1 VHIEVIVR
9 GICMLRPG
17 VPGLSENITV
27 RSILG
32 RYLEHS
38 RIYHFAN
45 AGGPDRPAWYIGSAD
60 LMTRNLD
67 RRVEVLTPVLLDRH
81 RAWLEQA
88 LGYLND
94 DDTPHFTLA
103 ADGSWSRRG
112 RVDFVDDAQE
122 RMYRWAKD
130 QQERRINERVDRSDS
145 GSVV

>member
-1 VHIEVIVR
+1 
-9 GICMLRPG
+9 
-17 VPGLSENITV
+17 
-27 RSILG
+27 
-32 RYLEHS
+32 
-38 RIYHFAN
+38 
-45 AGGPDRPAWYIGSAD
+45 
-60 LMTRNLD
+60 
-67 RRVEVLTPVLLDRH
+67 

-130 QQERRINERVDRSDS
+130 QQERRINERVDQSDS

>member
-1 VHIEVIVR
+1 
-9 GICMLRPG
+9 MLRPG
-17 VPGLSENITV
+17 VPGLSDNITV

-38 RIYHFAN
+38 RVYHFAN
-45 AGGPDRPAWYIGSAD
+45 AGGQGRPAWYIGSAD

-103 ADGSWSRRG
+103 ADGSWTRRG
-112 RVDFVDDAQE
+112 RGEFTDDAQG

-130 QQERRINERVDRSDS
+130 QQERRVNERVA
-145 GSVV
+145 